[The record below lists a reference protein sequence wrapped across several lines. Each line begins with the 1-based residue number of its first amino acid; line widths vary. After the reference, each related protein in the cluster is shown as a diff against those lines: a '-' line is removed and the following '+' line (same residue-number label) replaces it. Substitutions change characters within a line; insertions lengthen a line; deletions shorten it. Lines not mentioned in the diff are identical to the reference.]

1 MADWMCFN
9 KEKDAWVKASMVY
22 DVVILWD
29 KKRNFYQLIDSIEKR
44 DVIISKKDAE
54 FILNPTKNDKG
65 EYPNLSYS
73 N

>member
-1 MADWMCFN
+1 MADWMCID
-9 KEKDAWVKASMVY
+9 KERDAWIKASMVY

-29 KKRNFYQLIDSIEKR
+29 KKRNFYQLIDITDKS
-44 DVIISKKDAE
+44 DVIISKKFAE

-65 EYPNLSYS
+65 EYPDLSYS